1 MKPTDKPKKA
11 PTPPPARPKPKAGEK
26 VPGTAA
32 VRFSAIIFNVIG
44 AVASMLFLSSFFQHH
59 EPDPVNPTDTHINSG
74 YDWMLNTML
83 KGNLEMIEKNPD
95 KNLQQKYELK
105 WGPGEIICVNEIKAK
120 VPDTAI
126 VLLPPAQL
134 FKELGYVMTQT
145 GPVIQ
150 RLDQPNCKNFS
161 MSDLP
166 WITYFLYP
174 RRFIYADSVHSQL
187 YAQASYIVSIGGWG
201 LDKVKYTVD
210 KPEPFMVLP
219 ITKQP

>member
-1 MKPTDKPKKA
+1 MKPTDKQKK
-11 PTPPPARPKPKAGEK
+11 PPPPLPKPKPKAGEK
-26 VPGTAA
+26 IPGT
-32 VRFSAIIFNVIG
+32 VPVLFTAILFNVIG
-44 AVASMLFLSSFFQHH
+44 AVVAMLFLSSFFQHH
-59 EPDPVNPTDTHINSG
+59 EPDPTNPAETHINSG
-74 YDWMLNTML
+74 YDWLLNTML
-83 KGNLEMIEKNPD
+83 KGNLEMIDKNPD
-95 KNLQQKYELK
+95 KNLEQKYELK
-105 WGPGEIICVNEIKAK
+105 WGPGEIIYVNEIKAK

-134 FKELGYVMTQT
+134 FKQVGYIMTQT

-150 RLDQPNCKNFS
+150 KLDQPNCKNFS

-174 RRFIYADSVHSQL
+174 RKFVYADSVNSAL
-187 YAQASYIVSIGGWG
+187 YARASYIVSIAGWG

-219 ITKQP
+219 ITKQQ